1 MLRIEHYQMAR
12 NGQQIFPSH
21 ALTLEPGTRLGI
33 LGPNGSGKST
43 WLQGILGLLPVAKG
57 NFSFKGEAI
66 SHFGKISGYMP
77 QHGIPDPNFP
87 VSALEVVEMGR
98 YGKKESLATMTAQAK
113 HWLEHAGLLEKAK
126 VAFGQLSGGQRQR
139 VLLARALARE
149 QPLLLLDEPFA
160 GVDVKSM
167 ESMIPLLMEFSQ
179 QGILAM
185 VHHDLGTI
193 HQLFTHVLVFSTPDQ
208 MPVFGD
214 AHHVLT
220 KDLLRDVFGEGWWSL
235 NASNP

>member
-1 MLRIEHYQMAR
+1 MLHIENYQMVR
-12 NGQQIFPSH
+12 NDRPIFPAHSLRLSKG
-21 ALTLEPGTRLGI
+21 ARLGI
-33 LGPNGSGKST
+33 IGPNGSGKST
-43 WLQGILGLLPVAKG
+43 WLQGVLGLLPVVKG
-57 NFSFKGEAI
+57 TFSFQDQI
-66 SHFGKISGYMP
+66 VPHFGKVSGYMP

-98 YGKKESLATMTAQAK
+98 YGKKESSATMTAQAQ
-113 HWLEHAGLLEKAK
+113 HWLDHAGLLEKAK

-179 QGILAM
+179 KGILAM

-208 MPVFGD
+208 MPVFGE

-220 KDLLRDVFGEGWWSL
+220 KDLLRHIFGEGWWSL
-235 NASNP
+235 NATHP

>member
-1 MLRIEHYQMAR
+1 MIRIEQYQMAR

-21 ALTLEPGTRLGI
+21 ALTLESGARLGI

-57 NFSFKGEAI
+57 KFSFKGEAL

-77 QHGIPDPNFP
+77 QHGIPDPHFP

-98 YGKKESLATMTAQAK
+98 YGKKETSKIVTSKARF
-113 HWLEHAGLLEKAK
+113 WLDQAGLLEKAQ

-167 ESMIPLLMEFSQ
+167 EAMTPLLLSFSQ
-179 QGILAM
+179 NGVLAM
-185 VHHDLGTI
+185 VHHDLGTV
-193 HQLFTHVLVFSTPDQ
+193 HQLFTHVLIFSDNQQP
-208 MPVFGD
+208 PVFGP
-214 AHHVLT
+214 VNQIFT
-220 KDLLRDVFGEGWWSL
+220 KALLREVFGEGWWSF
-235 NASNP
+235 SQDNP